1 MMEHYLLRKGTG
13 GVIKIA
19 FPMPFASSMSHAI
32 MPAQDKLLSNLH
44 NQLFSI
50 FSDLSIIL
58 TQQPPWPS

>member
-1 MMEHYLLRKGTG
+1 MMEQHYLLRKGTG

-32 MPAQDKLLSNLH
+32 LPAQDKLLSN
-44 NQLFSI
+44 QLFSL